1 MKNMYREMCGRIESI
16 VEIIGK
22 KEKIYEKIIERVER
36 KEEKNRERI
45 VKVEKGE
52 IGEIECIRVEYG
64 RVEIKII
71 RKKEYSKS
79 EKYFTRYIIDKS
91 EFKGD
96 RKYIGIIVERGKG
109 IEEVVE
115 AEGIRIIRIG
125 KEEIEKIK
133 ETVKRM
139 EIIERLILPEFNRYI
154 KNHSRIQRELSR
166 LDLKRDKEEG
176 DRKIYYGF
184 ENYLKYI
191 KDYREEDNKSN

>member
-1 MKNMYREMCGRIESI
+1 MKNMYREMCGRAERI
-16 VEIIGK
+16 VEIIGY
-22 KEKIYEKIIERVER
+22 KEKIYKKIIERVER

-64 RVEIKII
+64 RGEIKII

-79 EKYFTRYIIDKS
+79 EKYFTRYIIEKS
-91 EFKGD
+91 EFKGS
-96 RKYIGIIVERGKG
+96 RKYIGIIVEKGEG
-109 IEEVVE
+109 IEQVVE
-115 AEGIRIIRIG
+115 EEGIKIIRIG
-125 KEEIEKIK
+125 KDEIEKIK
-133 ETVKRM
+133 ETIKRL
-139 EIIERLILPEFNRYI
+139 EIIERIILPEFKRYI

-166 LDLKRDKEEG
+166 LDLKRDKLDG

-191 KDYREEDNKSN
+191 KDNNKEK